1 MELHH
6 LSNPFPL
13 NRSGYFLRRTYLGD
27 IGVEPDPAPMDFN
40 AWFEAYLEGGWYTF
54 DARHNEPR
62 IGRILI
68 SRGRD
73 ASDVAMITS
82 FGPHCLKKFEVF
94 TQELSSGHLT
104 LAA

>member
-1 MELHH
+1 MEE
-6 LSNPFPL
+6 
-13 NRSGYFLRRTYLGD
+13 RSGVCRDFAHLAVTLCRCLNIPGAFFAMVYLGD

-68 SRGRD
+68 FSGPRRLRRCHD
-73 ASDVAMITS
+73 HVISDRIV
-82 FGPHCLKKFEVF
+82 
-94 TQELSSGHLT
+94 
-104 LAA
+104 